1 MASFEERKGGWYA
14 RCFKGRTPE
23 GKVRFASKLFRT
35 LKEAQ
40 AWARDTETRVA
51 QNSYIPPSNVTT
63 GEWLGLWLG
72 GTAADRVKEQTLASY
87 SKMIDRYL
95 RPSLGAVPLD
105 KLAYAD
111 VKGCYASLTRRGLS
125 ARTVKY
131 AHAILRQALDEAQ
144 RENRIYKNPCDLAR
158 LPKSVKQDRAVLDT
172 EQAARFLV
180 AAAQDEWYA
189 YWHLQ
194 LATGM
199 RPSEGLALKW
209 SDIDDNVL
217 NVQRTVVPTVE
228 GQGWRFDTPKT
239 GGSRVVPLDR
249 VTLFILKGEKKAQA
263 ERRLKLGTRWHAHG
277 LIFTRDGRPL
287 DLHSL
292 RRNHFK
298 RIVKRA
304 KLDPKLTPYSLR
316 HSNISAL
323 LSAGEAL
330 LTVSARVGHA
340 SAKMTLDVYGH
351 SFTADQRSTTV
362 LDKLMALWKVS

>member
-14 RCFKGRTPE
+14 RCYKGRSPD

-40 AWARDTETRVA
+40 AWARDTETKVA
-51 QNSYIPPSNVTT
+51 THRYIAPSKVTT
-63 GEWLGLWLG
+63 GQWLETWLD
-72 GTAADRVKEQTLASY
+72 GTARDRVKEQTFASY
-87 SKMIDRYL
+87 TKMIQRYL

-111 VKGCYASLTRRGLS
+111 VKACYASLTRNGLS

-131 AHAILRQALDEAQ
+131 SHAILRQALDEAQ
-144 RENRIYKNPCDLAR
+144 RENRIAKNPCDLAR
-158 LPKSVKQDRAVLDT
+158 LPKAEKQERPVLDT

-180 AAAQDEWYA
+180 SAAQDEWYA
-189 YWHLQ
+189 YWHVQ

-209 SDIDDNVL
+209 SDIEGDVL
-217 NVQRTVVPTVE
+217 TVQRTVVPTAKGE
-228 GQGWRFDTPKT
+228 GWRFDTPKT
-239 GGSRVVPLDR
+239 GRSRVVPLDR
-249 VTLFILKGEKKAQA
+249 VTLFVLKGAKKQQA
-263 ERRLKLGTRWHAHG
+263 ERRLALGKWWHTHG
-277 LIFTRDGRPL
+277 LIFTRDGKPL

-304 KLDPKLTPYSLR
+304 GLDPKLTPYSLR

-323 LSAGEAL
+323 LSAGEQL
-330 LTVSARVGHA
+330 LTVSARAGHA

-351 SFTADQRSTTV
+351 SFTSDQRSTAV
-362 LDKLMALWKVS
+362 LDKLMALWKVG